1 TDAAVGRGKTVN
13 LNNLISGADS
23 GNYTLTGQS
32 TALADITAA
41 ASTVATPNVQDAI
54 VRNVLTQV
62 QSSVL
67 PPQASAQPQL
77 LSLSSTLV

>member
-1 TDAAVGRGKTVN
+1 TTAATINTGNVVLGGLVGGDSVRFSSSGVFTDAAVGRGKTVN

-41 ASTVATPNVQDAI
+41 ASTVATP
-54 VRNVLTQV
+54 
-62 QSSVL
+62 
-67 PPQASAQPQL
+67 
-77 LSLSSTLV
+77 